1 MDTLATLAGAAAAAA
16 AASSASAAA
25 PAAAHQSAADATVT
39 VPDVVSFDIGSCS
52 ISVAYA
58 QGRTM
63 KRSVLTTSAC
73 DARVWARAPEISG
86 PRVAAYNKR
95 RGPQRHLSS
104 SARDINSH
112 C

>member
-25 PAAAHQSAADATVT
+25 PAAAHHWQSAADATVT

-73 DARVWARAPEISG
+73 DALSVGARSGNFRPSRRRVQQETRTPT
-86 PRVAAYNKR
+86 
-95 RGPQRHLSS
+95 SS
-104 SARDINSH
+104 L
-112 C
+112 